1 MKKPLVLIV
10 DDHPMM
16 RETLISVFKWEPID
30 TIAASNGQEALL
42 QLRRNKPDIV
52 ILDMEMPGGM
62 SGIEVLQE
70 VRKDPALSSTPIILH
85 TSEAGASNLEEAQ
98 EADLI
103 LLKPADPDDLI
114 MFVNR
119 LTGPAP
125 AKNG

>member
-1 MKKPLVLIV
+1 MANPLVLIV

-16 RETLISVFKWEPID
+16 RETLISVFKWEPFD
-30 TIAASNGQEALL
+30 TISASNGKEAML
-42 QLRRNKPDIV
+42 QLRRKKPDIV

-62 SGIEVLQE
+62 NGIEVLQE
-70 VRKDPALSSTPIILH
+70 MRGDPALQAIPVILH
-85 TSEAGASNLEEAQ
+85 TSEAAAASLDEAQ
-98 EADLI
+98 AADLI

-119 LTGPAP
+119 LTGQAQ

>member
-1 MKKPLVLIV
+1 MKQPLVLIV

-16 RETLISVFKWEPID
+16 RETLVSVFKREPVD
-30 TIAASNGQEALL
+30 TVSASNGQEAML
-42 QLRRNKPDIV
+42 QLRRKTPDIV

-70 VRKDPALSSTPIILH
+70 MRKDSALESIPVILH
-85 TSEAGASNLEEAQ
+85 TSEAAAASLEEAQ
-98 EADLI
+98 AADLI

-119 LTGPAP
+119 LTGRAP
-125 AKNG
+125 AGNG